1 MTDKHEHL
9 TPLAHA
15 AQNRCF
21 GCGPANPAGLHLEF
35 LLADDASVVCLATIP
50 SGFDGHPG
58 YLHGGI
64 IATMLDETM
73 SKSLRARGITSL
85 TRQMVVEYLR
95 PIHSGAPLRL
105 EGRLVH
111 SEDNRHWSEARIVS
125 PKGHIMAE
133 AKGLF
138 VEVRT
143 GHSF

>member
-1 MTDKHEHL
+1 MEHR
-9 TPLAHA
+9 
-15 AQNRCF
+15 AQNHCF
-21 GCGPANPAGLHLEF
+21 GCGPANASGLQLEYMVAED
-35 LLADDASVVCLATIP
+35 LSVVCLAAIP
-50 SGFDGHPG
+50 AGFEGPSG

-105 EGRLVH
+105 EGRLVR
-111 SEDNRHWSEARIVS
+111 SEDKRHWTEARIVS

-143 GHSF
+143 GHSS